1 MTMTMIMTTL
11 TIVPNFVHDTNL
23 ILCPLRWVQ
32 FMTLRRLNLRIQ
44 GFPESYASEP
54 YGDDMVVGEPHAHP
68 PMTVNSASVS
78 HGDMMRV
85 GGDNDP
91 TPLSSHDQVV
101 GVLGSPIRSSPMTDD
116 PISAT

>member
-1 MTMTMIMTTL
+1 
-11 TIVPNFVHDTNL
+11 
-23 ILCPLRWVQ
+23 
-32 FMTLRRLNLRIQ
+32 MTLRRLNLRIQ

-68 PMTVNSASVS
+68 PMTVNSTSVAT
-78 HGDMMRV
+78 HGDMMSV

-91 TPLSSHDQVV
+91 APPLSSHDQVV
-101 GVLGSPIRSSPMTDD
+101 GVLSSPIRTSPMTDD